1 MTGFLEGVR
10 ARASALSRRIAFPES
25 TDART
30 LDAVSQLHA
39 KRIAEPVLIL
49 NPAAPETHARARA
62 LGVECFDPAGDPR
75 TQDVAATL
83 LELRERKGLTAEA
96 AEGQILDRKIRR
108 GTVGRFDPACQ
119 RRIVRL
125 IEMYAHRSAPAG
137 A

>member
-96 AEGQILDRKIRR
+96 ADRLAK
-108 GTVGRFDPACQ
+108 DPLYFADWL
-119 RRIVRL
+119 VRCG
-125 IEMYAHRSAPAG
+125 HVD
-137 A
+137 